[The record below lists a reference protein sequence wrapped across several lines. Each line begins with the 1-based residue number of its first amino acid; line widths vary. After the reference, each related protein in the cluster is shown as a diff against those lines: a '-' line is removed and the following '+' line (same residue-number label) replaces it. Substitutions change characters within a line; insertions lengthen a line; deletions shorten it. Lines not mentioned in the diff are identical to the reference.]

1 MPSATEPATDELTD
15 STAGLTVYSEVRY
28 AGGVFTIDVDIC
40 SALFEYALELAR
52 RRRWDTV
59 TLPSLVSGLC
69 VDTTIL
75 LGPDSQIW
83 CSPVSIGFVNI
94 ADDDV
99 VRELREKISL
109 LEPRAIE
116 ASNDDS
122 RASAADTFDV
132 GY

>member
-1 MPSATEPATDELTD
+1 MPSVTEPATDEFTD

-28 AGGVFTIDVDIC
+28 AGGAFTIDVDIC
-40 SALFEYALELAR
+40 SALFEYALVLAR
-52 RRRWDTV
+52 RGRWDTV
-59 TLPSLVSGLC
+59 TLPSLVGGLC

-94 ADDDV
+94 ADEDV
-99 VRELREKISL
+99 VKELRDKISL

-122 RASAADTFDV
+122 RPSAADRFDV